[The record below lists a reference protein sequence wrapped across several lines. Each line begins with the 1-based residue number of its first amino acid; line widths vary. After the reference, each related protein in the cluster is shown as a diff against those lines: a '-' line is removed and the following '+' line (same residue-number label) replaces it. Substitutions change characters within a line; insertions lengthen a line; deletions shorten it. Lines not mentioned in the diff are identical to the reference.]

1 MEFPTLNNSAKLAK
15 RAEKEAAR
23 LAKCAENEALLE
35 RMARDGIK
43 PYQLPPDEF
52 HTYIQATFDRCRWV
66 PSERGK
72 DRTGDVDEPVEP
84 APVPA
89 PRRQRKR
96 SLSKVC
102 EAARKA
108 GADRIIVDGVVIVLS
123 PAAAVPESD
132 PAVPQSDTNEWD
144 AMLEVDHGPH

>member
-15 RAEKEAAR
+15 RAEKEAAK

-84 APVPA
+84 APCRVGNVSALSARCVRPHARPVPTA
-89 PRRQRKR
+89 
-96 SLSKVC
+96 SSSM
-102 EAARKA
+102 
-108 GADRIIVDGVVIVLS
+108 VL
-123 PAAAVPESD
+123 
-132 PAVPQSDTNEWD
+132 
-144 AMLEVDHGPH
+144 